1 MLERYVINKVPFW
14 KTLVDGKLDKLA
26 DTYVY
31 KYKTFLRHV
40 AASHR
45 KHISEK
51 SH

>member
-1 MLERYVINKVPFW
+1 MLERYVIYKVPFW
-14 KTLVDGKLDKLA
+14 KTLADGKLDKLT
-26 DTYVY
+26 DTYVQML
-31 KYKTFLRHV
+31 TFLRNV

>member
-1 MLERYVINKVPFW
+1 MLERYVSNKVPFW
-14 KTLVDGKLDKLA
+14 KTLAYGKLDKLA
-26 DTYVY
+26 DTYAQTL
-31 KYKTFLRHV
+31 TFLRHV